1 MVPLGTRLVLLL
13 VMFFGSV
20 LLSPAIINVTFAI
33 DMPDAPVTQD
43 TVTVGGGEEDN
54 KDRSLSNTKSK

>member
-1 MVPLGTRLVLLL
+1 
-13 VMFFGSV
+13 MFFGSV
-20 LLSPAIINVTFAI
+20 LLSPTIINLTFAI

-54 KDRSLSNTKSK
+54 KDRSFSNTKSK